1 MCININSV
9 SLVSSY
15 AKKIVV
21 LADGKIISDGL
32 PQNIPPSAIKV
43 IPNIEHPDD
52 FGNSGQESDHTTQT
66 FQDKV
71 VKTAP
76 EANGKNLPKL
86 VKDEDRAKGKVPI
99 VLIWDYIKS
108 LGSPI
113 VLVYL
118 VATSVLMEFA
128 LYVKLWLNI

>member
-32 PQNIPPSAIKV
+32 PQNIPLSAINV
-43 IPNIEHPDD
+43 IPNIEHD
-52 FGNSGQESDHTTQT
+52 FGHSDQESDPTTQA

-76 EANGKNLPKL
+76 EVNGKNLPKL

-99 VLIWDYIKS
+99 MLIWDYIKS

-128 LYVKLWLNI
+128 LYVKPGLNI